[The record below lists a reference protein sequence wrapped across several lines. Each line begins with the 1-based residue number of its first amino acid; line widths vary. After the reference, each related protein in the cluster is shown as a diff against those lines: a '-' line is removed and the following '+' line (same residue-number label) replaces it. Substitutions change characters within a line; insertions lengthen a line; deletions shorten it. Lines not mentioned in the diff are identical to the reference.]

1 MEMGLVSVIR
11 RHPLVF
17 ALACLAAVAMVFISE
32 GSYWRSAGKLDALG
46 EMGDARASIQALE
59 RGLLDAEMSERAFA
73 LTGRAEYLKPYAGAR
88 ESIDRSFGFL
98 ERYYA
103 GQSQSLAT
111 LGRLRALLAG
121 RLAQLDSA
129 IRVLE
134 AGQATAGGTATSL
147 LTSPATI
154 AAIRSRSATLLDQES
169 VKIEQSRDAVYQSL
183 MVSRLGVAA
192 LSAIGLLAVIMYL
205 RQSLVLERQEHQQQ
219 RLVQAEHDRLELEVG
234 RRTAQL
240 LELNNHLETARE
252 DERNRLARD
261 LHDEL
266 GSLLT
271 SAKLDAARIK
281 SRLAGGAPEAL
292 ERLDHLVGTLNS
304 VIAVKRRIGED
315 LRPSALG
322 NLGLVV
328 TLEILAREFAE
339 QSGVQVYC
347 DLAPVS
353 LAPAAQM
360 VVYRL
365 VQEAITNI
373 TKYARASHVWLGL
386 AARDGRVV
394 VSVRDDGIGFDPS
407 ATRSTAYG
415 LVGMRFRVAAEHG
428 TLTVVSMPGHGTSI
442 QVSLPEAAQA
452 TSVVAA

>member
-1 MEMGLVSVIR
+1 MMLASMVR
-11 RHPLVF
+11 RHPLVVT
-17 ALACLAAVAMVFISE
+17 LACLAVGAMVFISE
-32 GSYWRSAGKLDALG
+32 GSYWRSVGKLDALG
-46 EMGDARASIQALE
+46 QMGEARASIQALE
-59 RGLLDAEMSERAFA
+59 RGLLDAEAGERAFV

-88 ESIDRSFGFL
+88 ETVDRSIEFL
-98 ERYYA
+98 ARYYA
-103 GQSQSLAT
+103 GQSQRLAT
-111 LGRLRALLAG
+111 LDRLRGLAAE
-121 RLAQLDSA
+121 RLAQLDDS
-129 IRVLE
+129 IRATE
-134 AGQATAGGTATSL
+134 TGQAKSGAAAASPPPNPAGMAS
-147 LTSPATI
+147 
-154 AAIRSRSATLLDQES
+154 IRSLSATLLESES
-169 VKIEQSRDAVYQSL
+169 VKIEHSRDAIYQSL
-183 MVSRLGVAA
+183 MMSRLGVAA
-192 LSAIGLLAVIMYL
+192 LSAIGLLGVFMYL
-205 RQSLVLERQEHQQQ
+205 RQSMVLQRQEHRQQ
-219 RLVQAEHDRLELEVG
+219 RRAQADYDRLEIEVG

-240 LELNNHLETARE
+240 LELNNRLETARE

-292 ERLDHLVGTLNS
+292 ERLDHLVATLNS

-339 QSGVQVYC
+339 QSGVRVEC

-373 TKYARASHVWLGL
+373 TKYAKATHVWLSL
-386 AARDGRVV
+386 SVRDGRVA
-394 VSVRDDGIGFDPS
+394 VSVRDDGIGFDPA

-415 LVGMRFRVAAEHG
+415 LVGMRFRVAAEQG

-442 QVSLPEAAQA
+442 QVSLPEASQTEPA
-452 TSVVAA
+452 TAA

>member
-1 MEMGLVSVIR
+1 MMLASMLR
-11 RHPLVF
+11 RHPLVVT
-17 ALACLAAVAMVFISE
+17 LACLAVGAMAFISE
-32 GSYWRSAGKLDALG
+32 GSYWRSVGKLDALG
-46 EMGDARASIQALE
+46 QMGEARASIQALE
-59 RGLLDAEMSERAFA
+59 RGLLDAEAGERALV
-73 LTGRAEYLKPYAGAR
+73 LTGRAEYLKLYTGAR
-88 ESIDRSFGFL
+88 ETIDRSLEFL
-98 ERYYA
+98 SGYYA
-103 GQSQSLAT
+103 GQSQRLAT
-111 LGRLRALLAG
+111 LDQLRALTAE
-121 RLAQLDSA
+121 RLAALEKS
-129 IRVLE
+129 IRETE
-134 AGQATAGGTATSL
+134 AGQARSGGAAATPPPSPAGIAAFRSLSASL
-147 LTSPATI
+147 LDS
-154 AAIRSRSATLLDQES
+154 ES
-169 VKIEQSRDAVYQSL
+169 VNIEHSRDAIYQSL
-183 MVSRLGVAA
+183 MMSRLGVAA
-192 LSAIGLLAVIMYL
+192 LSAIGLLGVYMYL
-205 RQSLVLERQEHQQQ
+205 RQSMVLERQEHRQQ
-219 RLVQAEHDRLELEVG
+219 RRAQADYDRLEIEVG

-240 LELNNHLETARE
+240 LELNNRLETARE

-292 ERLDHLVGTLNS
+292 ERLDHLVATLNS

-339 QSGVQVYC
+339 QSGVQVEC
-347 DLAPVS
+347 DLAPVK

-373 TKYARASHVWLGL
+373 TKYAKASHVWLSL
-386 AARDGRVV
+386 SACDGRVA
-394 VSVRDDGIGFDPS
+394 VSVRDDGVGFDPA
-407 ATRSTAYG
+407 ATRNTAYG
-415 LVGMRFRVAAEHG
+415 LVGMRFRVAAEQG

-442 QVSLPEAAQA
+442 QVSLPEASRIEPG
-452 TSVVAA
+452 TAA

>member
-1 MEMGLVSVIR
+1 MG
-11 RHPLVF
+11 
-17 ALACLAAVAMVFISE
+17 E
-32 GSYWRSAGKLDALG
+32 
-46 EMGDARASIQALE
+46 ARASIQALE
-59 RGLLDAEMSERAFA
+59 RGLLDAEAGGRALV
-73 LTGRAEYLKPYAGAR
+73 LTGRAEYLKLNTDAR
-88 ESIDRSFGFL
+88 ETTDRSLEFL
-98 ERYYA
+98 ADYYT
-103 GQSQSLAT
+103 GQSQRLAT
-111 LGRLRALLAG
+111 LDQLRALMAE
-121 RLAQLDSA
+121 RLAALEKP
-129 IRVLE
+129 IREAE
-134 AGQATAGGTATSL
+134 AGQARSGGVAAPPPPSPAGIAAFRSLSASL
-147 LTSPATI
+147 LDS
-154 AAIRSRSATLLDQES
+154 ES
-169 VKIEQSRDAVYQSL
+169 VNIEHSRDAIYQSL
-183 MVSRLGVAA
+183 MMSRLGVAA
-192 LSAIGLLAVIMYL
+192 LSAIGLLGVYMYL
-205 RQSLVLERQEHQQQ
+205 RQSMVLERQEHRQQ
-219 RLVQAEHDRLELEVG
+219 RRAQADYDRLEIEVG

-240 LELNNHLETARE
+240 LELNNRLETARE

-292 ERLDHLVGTLNS
+292 ERLDHLVATLNS

-339 QSGVQVYC
+339 QSGVQVEC
-347 DLAPVS
+347 DLAPVK

-373 TKYARASHVWLGL
+373 TKYAKASHVWLSL
-386 AARDGRVV
+386 SARDGRVA
-394 VSVRDDGIGFDPS
+394 VSVRDDGVGFDPA
-407 ATRSTAYG
+407 ATRNTAYG
-415 LVGMRFRVAAEHG
+415 LVGMRFRVAAEQG

-442 QVSLPEAAQA
+442 QVSLPEASQIEP
-452 TSVVAA
+452 AAAD

>member
-1 MEMGLVSVIR
+1 M
-11 RHPLVF
+11 F
-17 ALACLAAVAMVFISE
+17 TLACLAVGAMVFISE
-32 GSYWRSAGKLDALG
+32 GSYWRSAGSLDALG
-46 EMGDARASIQALE
+46 EMGEARTSIQALE
-59 RGLLDAEMSERAFA
+59 RGLLDAEAGERAFV

-88 ESIDRSFGFL
+88 ALVDRSFEDL
-98 ERYYA
+98 DRYYA
-103 GQSQSLAT
+103 GQSQRLAT
-111 LGRLRALLAG
+111 LGRLRALISS
-121 RLAQLDSA
+121 RLAQLDAS
-129 IRVLE
+129 IRAAE
-134 AGQATAGGTATSL
+134 TGQAGLEGVATSL
-147 LTSPATI
+147 PPSPASM
-154 AAIRSRSATLLDQES
+154 AAVRSLSATLLDSES
-169 VKIEQSRDAVYQSL
+169 LKIEQSRDAVYQTL
-183 MVSRLGVAA
+183 MFSRLGVAV
-192 LSAIGLLAVIMYL
+192 LSAISLLALFMYL
-205 RQSLVLERQEHQQQ
+205 RQSLVLERQEHRQQ
-219 RLVQAEHDRLELEVG
+219 RRVQAEHDRLEIEVG

-292 ERLDHLVGTLNS
+292 ERLDHLVGTLNN

-339 QSGVQVYC
+339 QSGVRVDC

-365 VQEAITNI
+365 VQESINNI
-373 TKYARASHVWLGL
+373 TKYAKASHVWLGL
-386 AARDGRVV
+386 AARDGRVA
-394 VSVRDDGIGFDPS
+394 VSVRDDGVGFDPS

-442 QVSLPEAAQA
+442 QVSLPEATKSEPANA
-452 TSVVAA
+452 G